1 MSVIINKNGGGHEHV
16 KQFDNSS
23 RIFRGMQLS
32 TDVQMCTFVSRVNRI
47 TGQMEWDFREDDYD
61 YKQEI
66 AR

>member
-1 MSVIINKNGGGHEHV
+1 MS
-16 KQFDNSS
+16 
-23 RIFRGMQLS
+23 
-32 TDVQMCTFVSRVNRI
+32 TFVSKVNRI